1 MQNNTLPTIYAISS
15 LLKIQGIVIKDLP
28 VSKPTY
34 YDLVYK
40 KRKAY
45 AHTVKRL
52 CDFLNVSKEYL
63 DESLEMEK
71 KLLKAK
77 KKK

>member
-1 MQNNTLPTIYAISS
+1 MQNTNTFYPIST
-15 LLKIQGIVIKDLP
+15 LLKIEGKEIKDLP

-63 DESLEMEK
+63 TESLELERK
-71 KLLKAK
+71 ILEAK
-77 KKK
+77 KIK